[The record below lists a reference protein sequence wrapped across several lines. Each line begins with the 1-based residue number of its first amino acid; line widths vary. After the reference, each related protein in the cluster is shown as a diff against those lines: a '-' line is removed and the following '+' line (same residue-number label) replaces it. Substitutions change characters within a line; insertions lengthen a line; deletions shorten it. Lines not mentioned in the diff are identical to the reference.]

1 MNTVE
6 HILLYQLKK
15 SYPSVNQLSG
25 IDEYQI
31 MKSNIQMNFD
41 WATCIEM

>member
-1 MNTVE
+1 MNTVK

-15 SYPSVNQLSG
+15 IIPLLTSC